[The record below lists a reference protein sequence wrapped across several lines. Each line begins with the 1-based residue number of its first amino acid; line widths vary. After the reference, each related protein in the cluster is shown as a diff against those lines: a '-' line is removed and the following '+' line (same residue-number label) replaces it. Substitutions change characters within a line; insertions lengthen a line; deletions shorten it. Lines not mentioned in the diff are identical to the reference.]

1 MGFCRFLWFLVFSV
15 RFLVCPVWFLGLSV
29 VFREL
34 CEVASVYYRVSRVFC
49 GF

>member
-1 MGFCRFLWFLVFSV
+1 MQGCLKGFLWHFVVSNVFFEVSSV
-15 RFLVCPVWFLGLSV
+15 SNV